1 MVKKEGHR
9 ISCRFTRATTRTVLF
24 VRQGKGEKNSQR
36 RRSVP
41 LCQPRCRVGRCE
53 RCEVE
58 CESGGAE
65 SRETKA
71 KIGSRVLKL
80 RPLCRVGER
89 RIHGCFPAARWK
101 RKGREEEE
109 RWTDRC
115 LEAILVSSSVPCAF
129 RMSASKVERVC
140 CVARTREESGIQRI
154 LQNS

>member
-53 RCEVE
+53 CCEVE

-80 RPLCRVGER
+80 RPLCRVVSHRGETYPWL
-89 RIHGCFPAARWK
+89 FPGGQVEKKGK
-101 RKGREEEE
+101 RGGGKVDGQ
-109 RWTDRC
+109 
-115 LEAILVSSSVPCAF
+115 VSGSHLGLFIGPV
-129 RMSASKVERVC
+129 R
-140 CVARTREESGIQRI
+140 
-154 LQNS
+154 LQNVSV

>member
-24 VRQGKGEKNSQR
+24 VRQGKGEKKSQR

-80 RPLCRVGER
+80 RPLCRVVSHRGEKYPWL
-89 RIHGCFPAARWK
+89 FPGGQVEKKGK
-101 RKGREEEE
+101 RGGGKVDGQ
-109 RWTDRC
+109 
-115 LEAILVSSSVPCAF
+115 VSGSHLGLFIGPV
-129 RMSASKVERVC
+129 R
-140 CVARTREESGIQRI
+140 
-154 LQNS
+154 LQNVSV